1 MLIRILNE
9 WGDLNYWGT
18 HPDEEKLV
26 SVLGV
31 KPIKGSFGNTY
42 KVVNKELFFLNVI
55 KYGIEVKY
63 ICNLS

>member
-9 WGDLNYWGT
+9 WGNLNYWGT
-18 HPDEEKLV
+18 PISEDHLI
-26 SVLGV
+26 SALGV

-63 ICNLS
+63 ICNVS

>member
-1 MLIRILNE
+1 MLIKILNE
-9 WGDLNYWGT
+9 WGNLNYWGT
-18 HPDEEKLV
+18 PIPEDRLI
-26 SVLGV
+26 SVIGV

-63 ICNLS
+63 ICNVS